1 MDSPNPSTQSEQI
14 PPNQPMTRGFPIKVR
29 IEPRM
34 EQPSRWFPFMV
45 SLGALI
51 VALFIS
57 GLILTFA
64 GGDPFRTYA
73 HIARAS
79 FGSIGVI
86 SDTIVKATPILFT
99 GLACSV
105 AFRMRLWNI
114 GAEGQFIMGAFGAG
128 AVVLIPIL
136 PESTP
141 VWIFIPVMAL
151 AAIIAGGIWGFI
163 PGFLKARLRVN
174 EIITTLMM
182 NYIAIAWINFFIF
195 AVWSEGGFQMT
206 TKFPI
211 GAWLP
216 RLLDYA
222 ESIPIFRGLTS
233 HMGFLIGVLVAV
245 ILWYIIYRGRWGY
258 EIRLLGDNPQAA
270 QYAGISIKRNI
281 ILVMMVSGAIAGLG
295 GMSEVAGVIH
305 RLQTS
310 PIAAG
315 YGFTGIIV
323 AWLGKLNPIVIIL
336 VSVLFG
342 ALILA
347 GREIQPS
354 GVPKL
359 IQGIILVCLIAS
371 DFFLRYRLR
380 FVRLEEGI

>member
-1 MDSPNPSTQSEQI
+1 MDSPNPSTQSKQI
-14 PPNQPMTRGFPIKVR
+14 PPNQPTTRGFPIKVQ

-51 VALFIS
+51 IALVIS
-57 GLILTFA
+57 GLLISFA

-79 FGSIGVI
+79 FGNIGVI

-99 GLACSV
+99 GLACSI

-128 AVVLIPIL
+128 AVVLTPIL

-151 AAIIAGGIWGFI
+151 AGIIAGGIWGFI

-245 ILWYIIYRGRWGY
+245 ILWCIIYRGRWGY